1 MRRTPLLGPRS
12 LALGAAAIL
21 AAQGISAQEAIHN
34 PVLDRMHDEAMAPA
48 YTSAPGSIER
58 AAWGHAPIA
67 FQRGENDVRR
77 FECLRVQAELFGAL
91 GYADGARL
99 YLVEAAQH
107 AEATDDP
114 FNAAMTYVDAAILA
128 KDSGA
133 SWEAVEL
140 AAKARALV
148 SNQELD
154 LNQRAEILDRL
165 QPRS

>member
-1 MRRTPLLGPRS
+1 
-12 LALGAAAIL
+12 
-21 AAQGISAQEAIHN
+21 
-34 PVLDRMHDEAMAPA
+34 
-48 YTSAPGSIER
+48 
-58 AAWGHAPIA
+58 
-67 FQRGENDVRR
+67 
-77 FECLRVQAELFGAL
+77 
-91 GYADGARL
+91 
-99 YLVEAAQH
+99 VEAAQH